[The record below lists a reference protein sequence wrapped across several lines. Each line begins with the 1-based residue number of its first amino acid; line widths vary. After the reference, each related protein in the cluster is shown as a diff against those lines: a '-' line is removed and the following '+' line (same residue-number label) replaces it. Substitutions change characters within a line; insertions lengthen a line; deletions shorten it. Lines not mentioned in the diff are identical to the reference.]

1 MCKHLA
7 LHAVVYKVIK
17 IINLLLLLCSIL
29 YLNFLHLSNNEC
41 QCQELCL
48 NDFFLKENV
57 VFIYF
62 AVVNVL
68 FLLNKI

>member
-1 MCKHLA
+1 MN
-7 LHAVVYKVIK
+7 VR
-17 IINLLLLLCSIL
+17 
-29 YLNFLHLSNNEC
+29 
-41 QCQELCL
+41 QRQELCL
-48 NDFFLKENV
+48 NDFFFKENV